1 METLTYGSGDTVTYG
16 YEYTSD
22 SAKELKKISVS
33 EVEESYER
41 DALGR
46 KKKTTQKLGTQT
58 YSERYGYYKVGDH
71 ATNRINTIFYGKN
84 GETDGKE
91 TYTYDEMGNIVSVN
105 KNGVQKK
112 KYGYDKLGRLI
123 FEKNLDK
130 NEEICYTYDDKGNI
144 LTKSKNGD
152 VKEYK
157 YEEGTDRLIGY
168 GEEKFEYDEIGN
180 PLKYCELTLTWEKG
194 RRLKSASNGSESVTY
209 TYDAFGMRRSKT
221 VGGSKTEYVY
231 ERGKLLREIR
241 GSEKIDYLYGEE
253 GIIGIKVGGEKY
265 LYRKNVFGDV
275 TEIYNEAG
283 TLVGKYSYSA
293 FGECE
298 IEQDEGGIA
307 EKNAIRYRGYY
318 YDEETG
324 FYYLKTRYYDPEI
337 GRFITIDD
345 TSYLAPDTI
354 NGLNLYAYCGNN
366 PVMRIDENGNA
377 WWHWVIGALVV
388 VSVAFATA
396 VTAGTFALA
405 LGISSTVVGTLT
417 SSVALSGILVGGLN
431 LFVQWSS
438 GLEMPNIKAL
448 TINTALGGITG
459 ALSGGANLLITG
471 TKIAAQLGKQV
482 IVNIAISLGAYMIQS
497 LINKNKLTVEGAV
510 IAIGSGMIAGLT
522 FNQPLISSVVI
533 TMAIELA
540 GYAWE
545 NIRKIFE
552 G

>member
-1 METLTYGSGDTVTYG
+1 MS
-16 YEYTSD
+16 S
-22 SAKELKKISVS
+22 
-33 EVEESYER
+33 
-41 DALGR
+41 
-46 KKKTTQKLGTQT
+46 
-58 YSERYGYYKVGDH
+58 
-71 ATNRINTIFYGKN
+71 
-84 GETDGKE
+84 
-91 TYTYDEMGNIVSVN
+91 
-105 KNGVQKK
+105 
-112 KYGYDKLGRLI
+112 
-123 FEKNLDK
+123 
-130 NEEICYTYDDKGNI
+130 
-144 LTKSKNGD
+144 
-152 VKEYK
+152 
-157 YEEGTDRLIGY
+157 Y
-168 GEEKFEYDEIGN
+168 GEEKLTYDAIGN

-209 TYDAFGMRRSKT
+209 TYDGTGVRRSKAI
-221 VGGSKTEYVY
+221 GGSKTEYVY
-231 ERGKLLREIR
+231 ERGKLIREIR

>member
-1 METLTYGSGDTVTYG
+1 M
-16 YEYTSD
+16 
-22 SAKELKKISVS
+22 
-33 EVEESYER
+33 
-41 DALGR
+41 
-46 KKKTTQKLGTQT
+46 
-58 YSERYGYYKVGDH
+58 
-71 ATNRINTIFYGKN
+71 
-84 GETDGKE
+84 
-91 TYTYDEMGNIVSVN
+91 
-105 KNGVQKK
+105 
-112 KYGYDKLGRLI
+112 
-123 FEKNLDK
+123 
-130 NEEICYTYDDKGNI
+130 
-144 LTKSKNGD
+144 
-152 VKEYK
+152 
-157 YEEGTDRLIGY
+157 
-168 GEEKFEYDEIGN
+168 
-180 PLKYCELTLTWEKG
+180 KYCELTLTWEKG

-366 PVMRIDENGNA
+366 PVMNVDPEGKFLISLLFT
-377 WWHWVIGALVV
+377 VLIG
-388 VSVAFATA
+388 STA
-396 VTAGTFALA
+396 SALA
-405 LGISSTVVGTLT
+405 SMVGQWLTTGTIDWGQVGISALFGGLGSALSLIGVGGFVGQFLIQGVLGVTEI
-417 SSVALSGILVGGLN
+417 VALSAVDGSLSTLNVGDIITTFLFSGFMGSINAKGAAKEFKRINQVEQSLLKVLKREFGKGGFNGLKN
-431 LFVQWSS
+431 AWANKAGKYL
-438 GLEMPNIKAL
+438 NIFIIPTLKS
-448 TINTALGGITG
+448 GGISLFINIFT
-459 ALSGGANLLITG
+459 NLGSYWID
-471 TKIAAQLGKQV
+471 KIYQK
-482 IVNIAISLGAYMIQS
+482 
-497 LINKNKLTVEGAV
+497 INN
-510 IAIGSGMIAGLT
+510 
-522 FNQPLISSVVI
+522 
-533 TMAIELA
+533 
-540 GYAWE
+540 
-545 NIRKIFE
+545 
-552 G
+552 